1 MDCYNDIRPMN
12 DPKTVPST
20 DSARVDPTDLTLD
33 QAAERFEFVHLAGR
47 NLAATTRVEYLADL
61 RDFAAFLK
69 GSGVDRVTAVAPA
82 HLAGFLAELDRRKL
96 KGSTR
101 QRKATTLR
109 IFFRFLV
116 HQHYLLA
123 SPADELTPPEK
134 ESALPRFLSEAEYKR
149 LLAAARHEPRDLA
162 IIELLLQTGIRRLE
176 LVNLLLSD
184 VQLPEKMPRG
194 EKVLGQLT
202 VRSGKGRKERRI
214 TLNDPACRALR
225 SYLAV
230 RPHVDDPHLFLS
242 KFRTGLG
249 SWGVEDVVKK
259 HLAIAG
265 IEGASVHALRH
276 TFATQHVRKKTEL
289 RVVQE
294 AMGHESLATTSRYVG
309 LVREQMDQRLQEN
322 AL

>member
-1 MDCYNDIRPMN
+1 MN
-12 DPKTVPST
+12 DAKTPPKLDDDP
-20 DSARVDPTDLTLD
+20 VDPTDLTL
-33 QAAERFEFVHLAGR
+33 AHATERFAAVHLAGR
-47 NLAATTRVEYLADL
+47 NLAARTRVEYLADL
-61 RDFAAFLK
+61 RDFTVFLK
-69 GSGVDRVTAVAPA
+69 GRAIDRVTAIVPA
-82 HLAGFLAELDRRKL
+82 HLSAYLADLDQRGL

-109 IFFRFLV
+109 LFFRFLV
-116 HQHYLLA
+116 HQRCLLA

-134 ESALPRFLSEAEYKR
+134 ERALPRFLSETEYKR

-176 LVNLLLSD
+176 LVNLLLTD
-184 VQLPEKMPRG
+184 VELPEKMPRS

-225 SYLAV
+225 SYLAI
-230 RPHVDDPHLFLS
+230 RPKVDDAHLFLS
-242 KFRTGLG
+242 KFKTGLG

-259 HLAIAG
+259 HLALAG

-276 TFATQHVRKKTEL
+276 TFATQHVKRKTEL

>member
-1 MDCYNDIRPMN
+1 MTDS
-12 DPKTVPST
+12 KTTIST

-33 QAAERFEFVHLAGR
+33 QAAERFERIHLAGR

-61 RDFAAFLK
+61 RDFTAFLK
-69 GSGVDRVTAVAPA
+69 GNSIERVTDVVPA
-82 HLAGFLAELDRRKL
+82 HLSGFLAELDRRRL
-96 KGSTR
+96 KG
-101 QRKATTLR
+101 TTLR

-123 SPADELTPPEK
+123 SPVDELVPPEK

-176 LVNLLLSD
+176 LVNLLLTD
-184 VQLPEKMPRG
+184 VQLPERMPRG

-225 SYLAV
+225 SYLAI
-230 RPHVDDPHLFLS
+230 RPNVDDPHLFLS
-242 KFRTGLG
+242 KFKTGLG

-259 HLAIAG
+259 YLAIAG
-265 IEGASVHALRH
+265 IDGASVHALRH
-276 TFATQHVRKKTEL
+276 TFATQHVRRKTEL

>member
-1 MDCYNDIRPMN
+1 M
-12 DPKTVPST
+12 T
-20 DSARVDPTDLTLD
+20 DSKTTSSHDAARVDPTNLTLD
-33 QAAERFEFVHLAGR
+33 QAAERFERVHLAGR

-61 RDFAAFLK
+61 RDFTAFLK
-69 GSGVDRVTAVAPA
+69 GSGIERVTVVAPA

-123 SPADELTPPEK
+123 SPADELVPPAK
-134 ESALPRFLSEAEYKR
+134 ETALPRFLSEAEYKR

-194 EKVLGQLT
+194 EKVLGQRAQGATHHAQRPGLPGAAELPRRPSPGG
-202 VRSGKGRKERRI
+202 RSAPLPVEVQARPRLVGRRGRGEEVSGDRGDRGRERPC
-214 TLNDPACRALR
+214 PAPHLRHPARPAQDRAAGGAGGDGAR
-225 SYLAV
+225 EPGDHLAV
-230 RPHVDDPHLFLS
+230 RRIGA
-242 KFRTGLG
+242 RT
-249 SWGVEDVVKK
+249 D
-259 HLAIAG
+259 
-265 IEGASVHALRH
+265 
-276 TFATQHVRKKTEL
+276 
-289 RVVQE
+289 
-294 AMGHESLATTSRYVG
+294 
-309 LVREQMDQRLQEN
+309 
-322 AL
+322 

>member
-1 MDCYNDIRPMN
+1 MKRTETTFATP
-12 DPKTVPST
+12 P
-20 DSARVDPTDLTLD
+20 VDPADLTVG
-33 QAAERFEFVHLAGR
+33 QAVGRFADVHLAGR
-47 NLAATTRVEYLADL
+47 NLAPRTRVEYLADL
-61 RDFAAFLK
+61 RDFAAFLLEK
-69 GSGVDRVTAVAPA
+69 GVDRVAVVEPG
-82 HLAGFLAELDRRKL
+82 HLAAYLADLDRRGL

-101 QRKATTLR
+101 RRKATTLR
-109 IFFRFLV
+109 VFFRFLV
-116 HQHYLLA
+116 QQRHLLA
-123 SPADELTPPEK
+123 SPADGLVLPEK

-162 IIELLLQTGIRRLE
+162 ILELLLQTGIRRLE
-176 LVNLLLSD
+176 LVGLQLAD
-184 VQLPEKMPRG
+184 VVLPEKMPRG

-202 VRSGKGRKERRI
+202 VRSGKGRKERRV

-225 SYLAV
+225 SWLAV
-230 RPHVDDPHLFLS
+230 RPSVDDPHLFLS
-242 KFRTGLG
+242 KFKTGLG

-259 HLAIAG
+259 HLALAG

-276 TFATQHVRKKTEL
+276 TFATQHVRRRTEL